1 MQTLS
6 FLLTLFATLLL
17 ILLATTVW
25 LSSTRSA
32 AKRWFAALCV
42 TLVVWLSA
50 NYMADAD
57 LSSSLFWT
65 RMTFFA
71 ITLAA
76 ASFLLFVRSFPTVS
90 EVKHSTRVIFL
101 TATVLISGI
110 MWTPA
115 FIPSVEVSGDT
126 SNVNAGPLYWLF
138 IVYFGGTLIAA
149 IVWLV
154 KKMRS
159 ERGSNRERI
168 RLVVLGIIAM
178 SIVGSLTN
186 LFLPLIYN
194 ENPLARYGGFSVLLF
209 VSLVAFAIVRHRL
222 FSIRAVIA
230 RSLTYS
236 LTLVTLAV
244 SFSIIAF
251 GIAEMIFHQSLTAE
265 QRIVYSLLV
274 AVVAVAYQPIK
285 RFFDKLTR
293 KVFFQDFYDTRDVLD
308 ELGDIAAHH
317 MLPQSLLDMSL
328 QQLDNV
334 LHPSFISTLVVRNRS
349 IKEESRIG
357 TPVHIAQDIF
367 HGLPPQTVIVT
378 EEDHRTLKVHRMLE
392 SLSHDG
398 IAVIVRLRT
407 ARETIGFVVIGYKK
421 SGSGYTGQDLS
432 LLSTVADELAVA
444 VQNALRF
451 EEISHFN
458 EKLKQEVEDATV
470 QLRDSNRKLKKL
482 DEAKDEFISMASHQ
496 LRTPLTSVKG
506 YISMVMDGDAGK
518 LTPQQQKLLEE
529 AFTAAQ
535 RMVYL
540 IGDFLNVSRIQT
552 GRFVLEPRPTDLAQV
567 VSDEVQQLGSTAARR
582 NITVQYHHP
591 TQFPILTID
600 ENKMRQ
606 VIMNFIDN
614 AIFYSRPSTN
624 VEVTLVNT
632 GRDIR
637 FEVHDSGIGV
647 PEAERHKLF
656 TKFFRA
662 ENARRVR
669 PDGTG
674 IGLFMAKKVITAHGG
689 SILFETKEGKGS
701 TFGFVMPIAGLKNHH
716 E

>member
-6 FLLTLFATLLL
+6 FVLTLFAAILLL
-17 ILLATTVW
+17 LLASVVW

-32 AKRWFAALCV
+32 AKRWFAALCT
-42 TLVVWLSA
+42 TLIAWLSA

-57 LSSSLFWT
+57 LSSSLMWT
-65 RMTFFA
+65 RVTFFA

-76 ASFLLFVRSFPTVS
+76 ACFLMFVRSFPTVTA
-90 EVKHSTRVIFL
+90 VKRSSAVIFAG
-101 TATVLISGI
+101 ATLLATFVI
-110 MWTPA
+110 WTPA
-115 FIPSVEVSGDT
+115 FIPSVEVLDDT
-126 SNVNAGPLYWLF
+126 SNVITGPLYWVF
-138 IVYFGGTLIAA
+138 IVYFGAVLVAA
-149 IVWLV
+149 IAWLIR
-154 KKMRS
+154 KMRS

-168 RLVVLGIIAM
+168 RLIIVGIAAM
-178 SIVGSLTN
+178 SFFGSLTN
-186 LFLPLIYN
+186 LFLPLIFN
-194 ENPLARYGGFSVLLF
+194 QNPLARYGGFAVLIF
-209 VSLVAFAIVRHRL
+209 VSIVAYAIVRHRL

-230 RSLTYS
+230 RSVTYT
-236 LTLVTLAV
+236 LTLGTLAV
-244 SFSIIAF
+244 TFSVFVF
-251 GIAEMIFHQSLTAE
+251 GITDLIFKQPLTPE
-265 QRIVYSLLV
+265 QRIIYSLLV
-274 AVVAVAYQPIK
+274 AVVAVTYQPIK
-285 RFFDKLTR
+285 RFFDRLTR
-293 KVFFQDFYDTRDVLD
+293 QVFFQDLYDTRDVLD
-308 ELGDIAAHH
+308 ELSGIAAHH

-328 QQLDNV
+328 KQLDKV
-334 LHPSFISTLVVRNRS
+334 LHPSFISTLVVRER
-349 IKEESRIG
+349 KLREESSLG
-357 TPVHIAQDIF
+357 TPVVVTADML
-367 HGLPPQTVIVT
+367 HGLPQETVVVT
-378 EEDHRTLKVHRMLE
+378 EEDHRTVAVHRMLE
-392 SLSHDG
+392 RLSRQG

-407 ARETIGFVVIGYKK
+407 ARETIGYIVIGYKR
-421 SGSGYTGQDLS
+421 SGSGYTAQDLS

-458 EKLKQEVEDATV
+458 EKLKQEVEEATS

-506 YISMVMDGDAGK
+506 YISMVIDGDAGK
-518 LTPQQQKLLEE
+518 LTVPQQKLLGE

-540 IGDFLNVSRIQT
+540 IGDFLNVSRLQT
-552 GRFVLEPRPTDLAQV
+552 GRFVLEAKPADLAQV
-567 VSDEVQQLGSTAARR
+567 VSDEVSQLGSTAARR
-582 NITVQYHHP
+582 DIIVHYHHP
-591 TQFPILTID
+591 AQFPILTID

-614 AIFYSRPSTN
+614 AIFYSRPSSS
-624 VEVTLVNT
+624 VDVTLVNT
-632 GRDIR
+632 GKEIR
-637 FEVHDSGIGV
+637 FEVHDTGIGV

-674 IGLFMAKKVITAHGG
+674 IGLFMAKKVVTAHGG
-689 SILFETKEGKGS
+689 SILFDTKEGKGS

-716 E
+716 